1 MGEKGRAESS
11 GSTSKQ
17 SSQNPSAGNAINAD
31 DERGLRNWYT
41 SLVFQDPRFENSKGL
56 LKLAA
61 LSMVH
66 DDLRS
71 RLVHD
76 TESVLREFRTKL
88 PLPEGVTLRFW
99 EHTTDTLHIVLPPR
113 AGETSDRHPEVREV
127 LRSRTAPD
135 SAVVRGDTGGAYF
148 GDDWAPPDHGDIFD
162 DWGAIDWGDR
172 SKDH

>member
-1 MGEKGRAESS
+1 MGH
-11 GSTSKQ
+11 
-17 SSQNPSAGNAINAD
+17 AINGD
-31 DERGLRNWYT
+31 DVRGLRHWYT
-41 SLVFQDPRFENSKGL
+41 SLTFQDPRFEDGKGL

-61 LSMVH
+61 LTMVH

-99 EHTTDTLHIVLPPR
+99 ENTSDTLHIVLPPR
-113 AGETSDRHPEVREV
+113 AGEMSERHPEVREV
-127 LRSRTAPD
+127 LRSRTQRD
-135 SAVVRGDTGGAYF
+135 SALTRGDTGGGSYF
-148 GDDWAPPDHGDIFD
+148 GDDWAPADVGDPID
-162 DWGAIDWGDR
+162 DFGHIDYGDR